1 MKNVCKIGLIG
12 PLMLFGCFRPLG
24 VKGQPVSVQDTLN
37 LRNTASK
44 EVGNRNVMLN
54 ASDATKPREVNIGLP
69 GTTGGTEIMEDG
81 LPVSYYFWPY
91 MSYMNWRGGVSYKK
105 SALMSLSESALL
117 SGNVGYTLNSET
129 RLGTDRTEAHLDYT
143 LNHFGSQKF
152 DVGIAG
158 KIAEGWYYSI
168 GSFQNFD
175 PGSNRLEFA
184 RYQDRTQIYK
194 AALTHRW
201 NEGRGEVS
209 LLLKHADNIYIRDS
223 KGPFIYVGDGSVRL
237 MEGFDLG
244 KDSYMP
250 SDGLI
255 TYQDVVTGE
264 IRTGNLH
271 DMNHSH
277 GNEIGL
283 AGKYQS
289 DDGGLLK
296 YSLRYK
302 RARSNWTSNGL
313 AGLSYVDNE
322 TGYATPDGSPYEGNV
337 QSRYSLYYRGA
348 VSDML
353 GTLEYNRSLA
363 GHDLRI
369 GLNQWHNRVEMKT
382 MTSNWAHTVE
392 ANPQHLSYNGLSF
405 WGFNTGAEYY
415 DGRENKLS
423 LYISDD
429 WQIRKDLSL
438 SYGIRLE
445 YYHIDGHSPMNPTA
459 DDRYNDR
466 SEGFNLA
473 KEGVKLTAF
482 NYNWFNPIATAGLH
496 YALSGS
502 FGLTADYLF
511 NRQHP
516 RLEDF
521 AGQDYANLAPVDVQL
536 GRFGV
541 YYRNGWV
548 NLVSTL
554 SYIRKTNYKSRSQ
567 FTANIDGV
575 DETRTASINYDI
587 ATTGWTTDVVL
598 TPFKGFQLHYL
609 LTWQK
614 PRYRNF
620 DTTLTFSDGT
630 PHNFSFSGR
639 KVTGVSELLMEID
652 PSYSIDR
659 WRFWLSFRYF
669 SKQYINKP
677 NTLYFNPRWET
688 FGGIDYRLNSHI
700 SLSANVVN
708 FLNQKGASGSIAA
721 ADLVTEPSM
730 YRDYLMSGSFIRPF
744 TTELSVKMNF

>member
-1 MKNVCKIGLIG
+1 
-12 PLMLFGCFRPLG
+12 
-24 VKGQPVSVQDTLN
+24 
-37 LRNTASK
+37 
-44 EVGNRNVMLN
+44 
-54 ASDATKPREVNIGLP
+54 
-69 GTTGGTEIMEDG
+69 
-81 LPVSYYFWPY
+81 
-91 MSYMNWRGGVSYKK
+91 
-105 SALMSLSESALL
+105 
-117 SGNVGYTLNSET
+117 
-129 RLGTDRTEAHLDYT
+129 
-143 LNHFGSQKF
+143 
-152 DVGIAG
+152 
-158 KIAEGWYYSI
+158 
-168 GSFQNFD
+168 
-175 PGSNRLEFA
+175 
-184 RYQDRTQIYK
+184 
-194 AALTHRW
+194 
-201 NEGRGEVS
+201 
-209 LLLKHADNIYIRDS
+209 
-223 KGPFIYVGDGSVRL
+223 
-237 MEGFDLG
+237 
-244 KDSYMP
+244 
-250 SDGLI
+250 
-255 TYQDVVTGE
+255 
-264 IRTGNLH
+264 
-271 DMNHSH
+271 
-277 GNEIGL
+277 
-283 AGKYQS
+283 
-289 DDGGLLK
+289 
-296 YSLRYK
+296 
-302 RARSNWTSNGL
+302 
-313 AGLSYVDNE
+313 
-322 TGYATPDGSPYEGNV
+322 
-337 QSRYSLYYRGA
+337 
-348 VSDML
+348 
-353 GTLEYNRSLA
+353 
-363 GHDLRI
+363 
-369 GLNQWHNRVEMKT
+369 
-382 MTSNWAHTVE
+382 
-392 ANPQHLSYNGLSF
+392 
-405 WGFNTGAEYY
+405 
-415 DGRENKLS
+415 
-423 LYISDD
+423 
-429 WQIRKDLSL
+429 
-438 SYGIRLE
+438 
-445 YYHIDGHSPMNPTA
+445 MNPTT

-630 PHNFSFSGR
+630 PHDFSFSGR